1 MKYIS
6 KRNIWLFG
14 LVVLMITMI
23 TILSQNKSIYAQ
35 NKRKLKN
42 LNYIDKELEKIVL
55 DGKAPGMIAA
65 IISSN
70 GIIEIGSAGVRKAGS
85 GIAITNNDLVHI
97 GSCTKAMTA
106 AMLATLV
113 TEGKLSWDMKLTKAI
128 PELKINIHPD
138 LQNTTL
144 WQLLTHRSGIPNDP
158 IDWYAYAD
166 EDIKDRRFSILKDN
180 IKLAP
185 AYTDGEFHYS
195 NYGYVVAACMAEQIT
210 GLSWETLMRER
221 LFEPLGM
228 TTAGFGDPV
237 KNKSID
243 QPWGHKRSWLGNKWK
258 PSRDYYGEVI
268 SPAGRVHCSIE
279 DWAKFISLQLP
290 GENSILD
297 RKILNKLIEP
307 NGVYAGGWV
316 VFQQTEQPWAKGI
329 VLVHGGSNEI
339 WYAAVMVAPAIDRA
353 YVVVTNSC
361 EFGASN
367 VLCVEMTNKIAKMD
381 LKHRKKRLGKS
392 ENYNSE
398 TGLISNR
405 KLIPSSWIGTIK
417 MGDKN
422 PDLGF
427 NLFADSSGVLAG
439 NLST

>member
-1 MKYIS
+1 
-6 KRNIWLFG
+6 
-14 LVVLMITMI
+14 MI